1 MHRRLARDFRAA
13 VAERKEQKERQ
24 GQRHRFFQ
32 EQEERDTED
41 RSVLPVDVSDVMFT
55 VYPGGGAQYRPH
67 VDSSLY
73 DVGGFVVSCV
83 WYMSG
88 VKGNTT
94 GKSGGLRL
102 LRLDTGRTV
111 DVPPAADRL
120 VMFLSRNV
128 AHQVLPT
135 HGRRYAATAWFR
147 DRVPWQ
153 PPS

>member
-1 MHRRLARDFRAA
+1 MHRRLARGFRAA

-88 VKGNTT
+88 VKVNTT